1 MLRIS
6 ASLAA
11 ALLATT
17 ALPAPAQAQTARH
30 RHAAARA
37 DHEPDAVTYGRRDD
51 VLRFAAEI
59 AEREGLDREAL
70 ERALAQARY
79 QPAVARLIMPPRA
92 GSAKNWAA
100 YRGRFVEPE
109 RVRAGASFWQ
119 ANAAWLAEAE
129 SRYGVPAD
137 IVVGIVGVETFYG
150 RVMGDFRILDA
161 LATLTFDFPTG
172 RKDRS
177 PFFREELAQ
186 FLKLTQR
193 DRIDPLSVKGSY
205 AGAMGLPQ
213 FMPGSLM
220 KHAVDFDG
228 DGRIDLARST
238 ADAIGSVAAYL
249 AAYGWQR
256 GQPTHFEI
264 AAPVDV
270 ADRAALLVPDI
281 LPSFT
286 PAQLAE
292 RGAQLAEAGRTHD
305 GPLAL
310 VELQN
315 GSAAPS
321 YVAGTQNFYAVTRYN
336 WSSYY
341 AMAVIELG
349 RAVAGMRGGSGLAA
363 TQGSR

>member
-17 ALPAPAQAQTARH
+17 ALPAPAEAQSARH
-30 RHAAARA
+30 RHATSRP

-100 YRGRFVEPE
+100 YRGRFVEPD

-161 LATLTFDFPTG
+161 LAHTHLRLPHRSQGPQPVLPRRAGAVPQAHPARPHRPALGERLLRRRDGPAAVHARQPDEARRRLRRRRPHRPRRQRRRRDRQRGRLPRRLRLEARPAHPLRDRRAGGRGRPRRAAGAPTSCPASRRRNWPSAARNWPRPAARTTARWRWWNCRTAPRRRAMWRARKTSTRSRATTG
-172 RKDRS
+172 R
-177 PFFREELAQ
+177 A
-186 FLKLTQR
+186 T
-193 DRIDPLSVKGSY
+193 
-205 AGAMGLPQ
+205 
-213 FMPGSLM
+213 
-220 KHAVDFDG
+220 
-228 DGRIDLARST
+228 
-238 ADAIGSVAAYL
+238 
-249 AAYGWQR
+249 
-256 GQPTHFEI
+256 
-264 AAPVDV
+264 
-270 ADRAALLVPDI
+270 
-281 LPSFT
+281 
-286 PAQLAE
+286 
-292 RGAQLAEAGRTHD
+292 
-305 GPLAL
+305 
-310 VELQN
+310 
-315 GSAAPS
+315 
-321 YVAGTQNFYAVTRYN
+321 TR
-336 WSSYY
+336 W
-341 AMAVIELG
+341 
-349 RAVAGMRGGSGLAA
+349 R
-363 TQGSR
+363 